1 MGHCWICEKKNDN
14 WFSNDTCE
22 YCTKLVALVKAIGS
36 EKITRCLT
44 VRLKD
49 LKSYEGSD

>member
-1 MGHCWICEKKNDN
+1 MGYCWICLKKNDY
-14 WFSNDTCE
+14 WISNDTCE
-22 YCTKLVALVKAIGS
+22 SCTKLCNLVRAIGS

-49 LKSYEGSD
+49 LK